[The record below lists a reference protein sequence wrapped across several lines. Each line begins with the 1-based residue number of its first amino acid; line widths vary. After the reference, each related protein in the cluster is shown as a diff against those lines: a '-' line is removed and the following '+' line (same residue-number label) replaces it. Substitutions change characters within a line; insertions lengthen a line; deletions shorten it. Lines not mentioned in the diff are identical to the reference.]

1 MLLKAR
7 ASSCSA
13 FGDAMTHKEL
23 LNKAATR
30 KLEVERADSLKAE
43 NSSLEMLLKD
53 RVEEPEIVEEVG
65 RLVCSQL
72 SS

>member
-1 MLLKAR
+1 
-7 ASSCSA
+7 
-13 FGDAMTHKEL
+13 MTHKEL